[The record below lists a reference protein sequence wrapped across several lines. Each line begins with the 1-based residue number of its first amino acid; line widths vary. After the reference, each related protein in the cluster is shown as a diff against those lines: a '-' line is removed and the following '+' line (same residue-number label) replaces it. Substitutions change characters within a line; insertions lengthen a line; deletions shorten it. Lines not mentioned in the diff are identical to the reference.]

1 MRNFL
6 KLTALVLALCMVLA
20 VPVSAAEDGTCGES
34 LRWSFENG
42 TLTISG
48 TGAMDDFD
56 GPDDRPWIH
65 LYDRVTAI
73 VLEEGVTTIG
83 NWAFNGMRNAAS
95 LTLPATLEHIG
106 LFAFI
111 GCEQLTELDLPQGL
125 QSIGQQAFY
134 LCTGLTDVTIPGTVT
149 FLDAGI
155 FDGCTSLKRAY
166 IEKSSA
172 GVFVNGSAIFRGCT
186 ALEEITVE
194 DGHCALKSID
204 GVLYNYDD
212 QGLTLLQ
219 YPLGMALEELTL
231 PEGTLAINQFGLE
244 YAPVGAITFP
254 WSFTGFSDF
263 ALSSC
268 PELKTLTFKG
278 DAPYFSDTALW
289 GNLLTIRYPAD
300 NDTWN
305 AGMMLDYGGFSVVWE
320 SYTLEEEKPEPEP
333 ETPFL
338 DVPQDSFFEEPVA
351 WAVKLGITT
360 GVSDDAFGPYGKCQR
375 AQVVTFLWRAAG
387 KPEPVSTEN
396 PFVDVKESDFFYKA
410 VLWAV
415 ENGITTGSDAT
426 HFGPY
431 GKCNRAQVVTFLW
444 RAAGEPEPVRTEN
457 PFVDVK
463 GSDFFHKAVLWALES
478 GVTTGMDA
486 AHFSPYGVCNRAQV
500 VTFLY
505 RAFH

>member
-1 MRNFL
+1 MRNL
-6 KLTALVLALCMVLA
+6 IKLTALVLTLCMALA
-20 VPVSAAEDGTCGES
+20 VPVSAAENGTCGES

-42 TLTISG
+42 KLTISG
-48 TGAMDDFD
+48 TGSMDDFD
-56 GPDDRPWIH
+56 SPDGRPWSH

-95 LTLPATLEHIG
+95 LTLPATLERIG

-111 GCEQLTELDLPQGL
+111 GCEQLTEVDLPQGL

-134 LCTGLTDVTIPGTVT
+134 LCTGLTEVTIPGTVT

-204 GVLYNYDD
+204 GILYNYDD

-219 YPLGMALEELTL
+219 YPLGMALDALTL

-254 WSFTGFSDF
+254 RSFTGFSDF
-263 ALSSC
+263 ALGNC
-268 PELKTLTFKG
+268 PELKTLTFLG
-278 DAPYFSDTALW
+278 DAPYFNDTALW
-289 GNLLTIRYPAD
+289 GNDLTIRYPAD
-300 NDTWN
+300 NDTWH

-320 SYTLEEEKPEPEP
+320 SYIPEVQEP
-333 ETPFL
+333 ETPENPFD
-338 DVPQDSFFEEPVA
+338 DVPAGAFYEASVL
-351 WAVKLGITT
+351 WAVENGVTNGATADTFNPGGECLRAHVVTFLHRAVGSPVPTTEANPFADVKDADFFYAPVLWAVSQGITN
-360 GVSDDAFGPYGKCQR
+360 GVSPQEFGSYTTCNR
-375 AQVVTFLWRAAG
+375 AAVVTFLWRTMG
-387 KPEPVSTEN
+387 SPEPEASDN
-396 PFVDVKESDFFYKA
+396 PFEDVKPADFFYKA

-415 ENGITTGSDAT
+415 EKGITNGLDAT
-426 HFGPY
+426 HFGPT
-431 GKCNRAQVVTFLW
+431 A
-444 RAAGEPEPVRTEN
+444 
-457 PFVDVK
+457 
-463 GSDFFHKAVLWALES
+463 S
-478 GVTTGMDA
+478 
-486 AHFSPYGVCNRAQV
+486 CNRAQV